1 MIRWGE
7 KLTREGFLHNPDY
20 AHVFDG
26 VDRPDFVP
34 EEYGK
39 SSDSDEPIPIHFGQT
54 QSAPHMD
61 AILVSQGEPER
72 DDKVLEIGTGSGYLT
87 TILSLLSG
95 WVMSIERIPELAE
108 WAGENISKYNR
119 TNIDLV
125 IGNVN
130 SICINQKFDL
140 VVSTASYSREPNFLS
155 DLVKPGGK
163 LIFPLGRYPPQRLI
177 KYKNGKREE
186 ICSVAFVSIVD

>member
-1 MIRWGE
+1 MILWGE
-7 KLTREGFLHNPDY
+7 KLTRERFLDNPDY
-20 AHVFDG
+20 ASVFDS
-26 VDRPDFVP
+26 VDRFDFVP

-39 SSDSDEPIPIHFGQT
+39 RSDSDEPIPIHFGQT

-61 AILVSQGEPER
+61 AIFVAQGEPEKNDR
-72 DDKVLEIGTGSGYLT
+72 VLEIGTGSGYLT
-87 TILSLLSG
+87 TILSFLSG
-95 WVMSIERIPELAE
+95 RVMSIERIPELAK

-130 SICINQKFDL
+130 SICINEKFDL
-140 VVSTASYSREPNFLS
+140 VVSTASFRREPNFLS
-155 DLVKPGGK
+155 DLVKAGGTV
-163 LIFPLGRYPPQRLI
+163 IFPLGRYPPQRLI
-177 KYKNGKREE
+177 KYKNGKRKE